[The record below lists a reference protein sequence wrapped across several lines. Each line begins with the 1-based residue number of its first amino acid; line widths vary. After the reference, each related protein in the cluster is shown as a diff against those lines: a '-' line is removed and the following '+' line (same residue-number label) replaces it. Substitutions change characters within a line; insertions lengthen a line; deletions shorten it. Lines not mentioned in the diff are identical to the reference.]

1 MKISVDFGYTY
12 TRTNLKL
19 KLNSSFAIPSE
30 LISELEEYRL
40 VYWNAS
46 HLYKRLMLNLEEKTN
61 YDYYI
66 DKQDILY
73 HVTMINCSI
82 DQIYDIALNE
92 PDRQIRISF
101 RRARKHWNLPA
112 YAIIK
117 LPAPRKG
124 LPVIQFEQ
132 KEQRNYNHDKA

>member
-1 MKISVDFGYTY
+1 MKGNYKMKALQLSTY
-12 TRTNLKL
+12 EIIRLDLSRELKT
-19 KLNSSFAIPSE
+19 KYAIHQT
-30 LISELEEYRL
+30 LISELEEYKL
-40 VYWNAS
+40 IYWSAS

-66 DKQDILY
+66 DKQDTLY
-73 HVTMINCSI
+73 HVTMLNCSI

-92 PDRQIRISF
+92 PDFQIRVSF

-117 LPAPRKG
+117 LPAPRNS
-124 LPVIQFEQ
+124 I
-132 KEQRNYNHDKA
+132 